1 MDIEKL
7 LGELKLYDKE
17 LESLENDE
25 NILEGLNWI
34 GYKLIEISRLKNC
47 LSDISKKD
55 DGLLSISFPERL
67 RKPITDVL
75 EKEIKSLEEDIDN
88 LNF

>member
-25 NILEGLNWI
+25 NILEGLNRI
-34 GYKLIEISRLKNC
+34 GYKLIEISCLKDC
-47 LSDISKKD
+47 LSDISKNE
-55 DGLLSISFPERL
+55 DGLLSISFPEHL

>member
-7 LGELKLYDKE
+7 LGELNMFDKD

-25 NILEGLNWI
+25 NILEGLNRL
-34 GYKLIEISRLKNC
+34 GNKLREITRLKNC
-47 LSDISKKD
+47 LSDISKKG

-75 EKEIKSLEEDIDN
+75 EKEIKSLEEEIDN
-88 LNF
+88 L